1 MALLSSGLS
10 GVDEEGLWRLIKTP
24 FSDEKPK
31 EEKKEQT
38 EAYYTSDTGSVTK
51 VDAQTHE
58 VVDTIAID
66 GSAHNVQISP
76 DEKVIGVTIVPSEG
90 HAEDSSGSNESM
102 EMEHDEDSDTS
113 MSNESDDEKGIA
125 AFYDTETGEKL
136 AEVEVGSH
144 PAHIVFTNDGNY
156 AAVSNIRN
164 NSMRHWKTSGICTHS
179 LNDNNQRTLISSQMT
194 SYQCN
199 RDSLPFFRQF
209 SGRMRY
215 YERIQDYGPVL
226 YSKITVS

>member
-1 MALLSSGLS
+1 MKKRIILAIVSSVSLLLAACGQEDSKSSQNS
-10 GVDEEGLWRLIKTP
+10 SQQEIVSTSQESSEGQ
-24 FSDEKPK
+24 SSSK

-90 HAEDSSGSNESM
+90 HAEDSSDSNESM
-102 EMEHDEDSDTS
+102 EMEHDEDSDTSMSNESMKMEHDEDSDTS

-156 AAVSNIRN
+156 AAVSN
-164 NSMRHWKTSGICTHS
+164 
-179 LNDNNQRTLISSQMT
+179 
-194 SYQCN
+194 
-199 RDSLPFFRQF
+199 
-209 SGRMRY
+209 
-215 YERIQDYGPVL
+215 
-226 YSKITVS
+226 

>member
-1 MALLSSGLS
+1 MKKRITLALLSSVGLLLAAC
-10 GVDEEGLWRLIKTP
+10 GQEESTSSQNSSQQAIVST
-24 FSDEKPK
+24 SQETSESQSSSK
-31 EEKKEQT
+31 EENKEQT

-125 AFYDTETGEKL
+125 AFYDAETGEKL

-156 AAVSNIRN
+156 AAEFHL
-164 NSMRHWKTSGICTHS
+164 MKKS
-179 LNDNNQRTLISSQMT
+179 L
-194 SYQCN
+194 
-199 RDSLPFFRQF
+199 
-209 SGRMRY
+209 
-215 YERIQDYGPVL
+215 V
-226 YSKITVS
+226 

>member
-1 MALLSSGLS
+1 MSLLLAACGQEDSTSSQNSSQQEIVSTSQESSKGQS
-10 GVDEEGLWRLIKTP
+10 
-24 FSDEKPK
+24 SSK

-90 HAEDSSGSNESM
+90 HAEDSSDSNESM

-156 AAVSNIRN
+156 AAVSNNGEN
-164 NSMRHWKTSGICTHS
+164 NVSVIDVSTYEVVETIPTGEGPHGFRIAEDGIIKY
-179 LNDNNQRTLISSQMT
+179 N
-194 SYQCN
+194 
-199 RDSLPFFRQF
+199 
-209 SGRMRY
+209 Y
-215 YERIQDYGPVL
+215 Y
-226 YSKITVS
+226 

>member
-1 MALLSSGLS
+1 M
-10 GVDEEGLWRLIKTP
+10 
-24 FSDEKPK
+24 
-31 EEKKEQT
+31 
-38 EAYYTSDTGSVTK
+38 
-51 VDAQTHE
+51 
-58 VVDTIAID
+58 DTIAID

-90 HAEDSSGSNESM
+90 HAEDSSDSNESM

-156 AAVSNIRN
+156 AAVSNN
-164 NSMRHWKTSGICTHS
+164 GEN
-179 LNDNNQRTLISSQMT
+179 
-194 SYQCN
+194 
-199 RDSLPFFRQF
+199 
-209 SGRMRY
+209 
-215 YERIQDYGPVL
+215 
-226 YSKITVS
+226 TVSVIDVSTYEVVETIPTGEGPHGFRIAEDGIIKYNYY

>member
-1 MALLSSGLS
+1 MSSVSLLLAACGQEDSTSSQNSSQQEIVSTSQESSKGQS
-10 GVDEEGLWRLIKTP
+10 
-24 FSDEKPK
+24 SSK

-90 HAEDSSGSNESM
+90 HAEDSSDSNESMEMEHDEDSDTSMSNESM

-156 AAVSNIRN
+156 AAVSNN
-164 NSMRHWKTSGICTHS
+164 GEN
-179 LNDNNQRTLISSQMT
+179 
-194 SYQCN
+194 
-199 RDSLPFFRQF
+199 
-209 SGRMRY
+209 
-215 YERIQDYGPVL
+215 
-226 YSKITVS
+226 TVSVIDVSTYEVVETIPTGEGPHGFRIAEDGIIKYNYY

>member
-1 MALLSSGLS
+1 MSSVSLLLAACGQEDSTSSQNSSQQEIVSTSQESSKGQS
-10 GVDEEGLWRLIKTP
+10 
-24 FSDEKPK
+24 SSK

-90 HAEDSSGSNESM
+90 HAEDSSDSNESM

-156 AAVSNIRN
+156 AAVSNN
-164 NSMRHWKTSGICTHS
+164 GEN
-179 LNDNNQRTLISSQMT
+179 
-194 SYQCN
+194 
-199 RDSLPFFRQF
+199 
-209 SGRMRY
+209 
-215 YERIQDYGPVL
+215 
-226 YSKITVS
+226 TVSVIDVSTYEVVETIPTGEGPHGFRIAEDGIIKYNYY

>member
-1 MALLSSGLS
+1 MKKRIILAIVSSVSLLLAACGQEDSTSSQNSSQQEIVSTSQESSKGQS
-10 GVDEEGLWRLIKTP
+10 
-24 FSDEKPK
+24 SSK

-76 DEKVIGVTIVPSEG
+76 DEKVIGVTIVPREG
-90 HAEDSSGSNESM
+90 HAEDSSDSNESM

-156 AAVSNIRN
+156 AAVSNN
-164 NSMRHWKTSGICTHS
+164 GEN
-179 LNDNNQRTLISSQMT
+179 
-194 SYQCN
+194 
-199 RDSLPFFRQF
+199 
-209 SGRMRY
+209 
-215 YERIQDYGPVL
+215 
-226 YSKITVS
+226 TVSVIDVSTYEVVETIPTGEGPHGFRIAEDGIIKYNYY

>member
-1 MALLSSGLS
+1 MSLLLAACGQEDSTSSQNSSQQEIVSTSQESSKGQS
-10 GVDEEGLWRLIKTP
+10 
-24 FSDEKPK
+24 SSK

-90 HAEDSSGSNESM
+90 HAEDSSDSNESM

-156 AAVSNIRN
+156 AAVSNN
-164 NSMRHWKTSGICTHS
+164 GEN
-179 LNDNNQRTLISSQMT
+179 
-194 SYQCN
+194 
-199 RDSLPFFRQF
+199 
-209 SGRMRY
+209 
-215 YERIQDYGPVL
+215 
-226 YSKITVS
+226 TVSVIDVSTYEVVETIPTGEGPHGFRIAEDGIIKYNYY